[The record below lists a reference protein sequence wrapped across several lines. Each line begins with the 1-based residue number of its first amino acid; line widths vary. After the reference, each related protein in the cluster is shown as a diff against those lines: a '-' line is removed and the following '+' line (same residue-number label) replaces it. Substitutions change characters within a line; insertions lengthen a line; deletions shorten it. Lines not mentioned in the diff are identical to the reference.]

1 MQLAHAPTPAT
12 RDLVARSS
20 GLGLPH
26 ESIAHL
32 VGDIDE
38 KTLRKHY
45 RQELDVGRAKAH
57 LAVAATLY
65 DKACSGDTGAMVW
78 YTKCQMRW
86 SPPPA
91 LVEVSGQISI
101 SAALES
107 ATQRLVSDAIDGEC
121 IDVPD
126 PAD

>member
-1 MQLAHAPTPAT
+1 MTLPAHAPTPAT
-12 RDLVARSS
+12 RELVARSS

-32 VGDIDE
+32 VGNGISDI
-38 KTLRKHY
+38 TLRKHY
-45 RQELDVGRAKAH
+45 RAELDVGRAKAH

-91 LVEVSGQISI
+91 IVEVSGSISI
-101 SAALES
+101 SAAL
-107 ATQRLVSDAIDGEC
+107 ADASLRIGLDVIDGEC
-121 IDVPD
+121 VDVPD
-126 PAD
+126 

>member
-1 MQLAHAPTPAT
+1 MQLAHMPTDVT
-12 RDLVARSS
+12 RMQAQTAAGY
-20 GLGLPH
+20 GLHQDQIGSL
-26 ESIAHL
+26 L
-32 VGDIDE
+32 GIDD

-65 DKACSGDTGAMVW
+65 DKAVAGDTGAMVW

-91 LVEVSGQISI
+91 LVEVSGLISI
-101 SAALES
+101 SAAL
-107 ATQRLVSDAIDGEC
+107 ADASLRIGLDPIDGEC
-121 IDVPD
+121 VDVPE
-126 PAD
+126 